1 MESYQGD
8 LQLFIGAVVTI
19 TSLSGVMPYVLPIAG
34 LMSTLIAD
42 PAEQH
47 RAATQWL
54 DETPIDI
61 GPEYGPTTPS
71 APAVHADG
79 VSDLTYVRNELKRL
93 SKQIGESE
101 DWQGR
106 AYTSFLDKVAEFDGH
121 LQTLENNR
129 SGCGHT
135 LKCSATAFHALMG
148 VCVALAGILGALA
161 AFLIVARSTPAGP
174 AVEAK
179 AIGIVVRLH
188 RLLSSVVK
196 NHWKLV
202 RRVGLILTS
211 AGVTLNQLTRDLPL
225 VKPVSA
231 ARPDLL
237 EARAIWDP
245 AQADIVDDPQ
255 AAFDPSAIK
264 SPSPLPELG
273 W

>member
-8 LQLFIGAVVTI
+8 LQLFMGAVVTI
-19 TSLSGVMPYVLPIAG
+19 TSLSGVIPYVLPIAG

-47 RAATQWL
+47 RAAEQWL
-54 DETPIDI
+54 DETPTGI
-61 GPEYGPTTPS
+61 GPEYGPSAPS
-71 APAVHADG
+71 APAVHTEG

-93 SKQIGESE
+93 SSQIGESE

-129 SGCGHT
+129 IGCGNT
-135 LKCSATAFHALMG
+135 LKCSATAFHALTMI
-148 VCVALAGILGALA
+148 CVALAGILVALA
-161 AFLIVARSTPAGP
+161 AYVIVVRPTPAGP
-174 AVEAK
+174 AAEAQ
-179 AIGIVVRLH
+179 AISLVGKMHVS
-188 RLLSSVVK
+188 LSNVIR

-202 RRVGLILTS
+202 LKVGLILS
-211 AGVTLNQLTRDLPL
+211 GAGVTLNQLTRDLPL

-231 ARPDLL
+231 AKPDLL